1 MSVER
6 CRGCLALFVL
16 RLRVRSFPSRVGW
29 LPNFVHVSEAKGREV
44 ADVRKSKGGP
54 DENPNRQRFPLNT
67 GSVTRALRVA
77 AVFLLQVVVV
87 AGIRKVLDW
96 LIP

>member
-1 MSVER
+1 M
-6 CRGCLALFVL
+6 
-16 RLRVRSFPSRVGW
+16 
-29 LPNFVHVSEAKGREV
+29 
-44 ADVRKSKGGP
+44 RKSKGGP
-54 DENPNRQRFPLNT
+54 DENPNRQRFSQNMR
-67 GSVTRALRVA
+67 SVTRALRIA

>member
-1 MSVER
+1 MT
-6 CRGCLALFVL
+6 
-16 RLRVRSFPSRVGW
+16 
-29 LPNFVHVSEAKGREV
+29 H
-44 ADVRKSKGGP
+44 VRKSKSGP
-54 DENPNRQRFPLNT
+54 DEDPGHRCFPQST
-67 GSVTRALRVA
+67 GSVTRALRTA